1 MPLERALSLARPA
14 TRGLATAAWTVG
26 LFGAVQTHMRLSSAA
41 ERQATFD
48 RYMVAWARGFMRLA
62 GVRLVRV
69 GRVEPPSG
77 RARLV
82 IANHRAAMDIPILL
96 AHFAGSVVSR
106 GDIATWPVLG
116 QGAKDAQVIF
126 VDQDS
131 PKSRIQALR
140 QIRARLESG
149 RTVSVFPEGTTFDG
163 DEVRPFFRG
172 ALAMGKGV
180 DVEVVP
186 VGLAYPEGAEYTE
199 DAFLT
204 HVEKFASI
212 PRITVGMAIGE
223 PTTLSDDKGAAE
235 MYREVVQGLV
245 NDARRAA
252 QRAGG

>member
-1 MPLERALSLARPA
+1 MFASAQARKRFSPP
-14 TRGLATAAWTVG
+14 
-26 LFGAVQTHMRLSSAA
+26 A
-41 ERQATFD
+41 ERQAIYD
-48 RYMVAWARGFMRLA
+48 RWLKAWAQGFIRLA
-62 GVRLVRV
+62 GVHLVRV
-69 GRVEPPSG
+69 GEVPPRSG

-106 GDIATWPVLG
+106 GDLADWPVLG
-116 QGAKDAQVIF
+116 PGAREAQVIF

-131 PKSRIQALR
+131 PSSRVLALR
-140 QIRARLESG
+140 QIRSKLQEG

-172 ALAMGKGV
+172 ALAMGKGL

-186 VGLAYPEGAEYTE
+186 VGLAYPPGAEYTE
-199 DAFLT
+199 DAFVA

-212 PRITVGMAIGE
+212 PRAVVGMAIGA
-223 PTTLSDDKGAAE
+223 PSTLSDEKGASE

-245 NDARRAA
+245 NDARRAV
-252 QRAGG
+252 QRAKL